1 LPDENAWVY
10 SAYEQ
15 MRNRLEEAIMP
26 LEDYIITYNKYANEY
41 KIDPDSVIKK
51 LDDDDNPAEIDFLRK
66 DVTLH

>member
-1 LPDENAWVY
+1 
-10 SAYEQ
+10 